1 MFNKKE
7 KFSSITI
14 FISDILITVGA
25 YLLAF
30 WIRDSFTRY
39 FTAPRPPLDVHMKL
53 LMMIIPLWALLFMAF
68 RTFDSLNKKTFFQ
81 AGFDIFKA
89 ILSGSLLVGFGVFF
103 FKAILVSR
111 SILAFF
117 VLLDFILLV
126 LERLCIKEYLAYR
139 RGKGLDLINVLVVGT
154 GEEAAE
160 MARIVQSHRIWGLNL
175 LGFVS
180 LKPGYKGK
188 ELGGYPIL
196 GDKSNFIA
204 ILHQNIVDEVIFA
217 SSRQDLRKM
226 EELFLICEEEGIKTR
241 VTLSAFPHLF
251 ARVYLEELQDIPLL
265 TFSTTPDDEFA
276 LFIKRVMDIMISAAL
291 LILFSPVLAIVAIA
305 IKLESKGPV
314 LFAQIR
320 SSDPWLSG
328 LRRYSGI
335 CCIWM
340 RRMVPFSRSGTIPG

>member
-126 LERLCIKEYLAYR
+126 LERLCIKEYL
-139 RGKGLDLINVLVVGT
+139 GI
-154 GEEAAE
+154 
-160 MARIVQSHRIWGLNL
+160 SHFGR
-175 LGFVS
+175 
-180 LKPGYKGK
+180 
-188 ELGGYPIL
+188 
-196 GDKSNFIA
+196 
-204 ILHQNIVDEVIFA
+204 
-217 SSRQDLRKM
+217 
-226 EELFLICEEEGIKTR
+226 
-241 VTLSAFPHLF
+241 
-251 ARVYLEELQDIPLL
+251 
-265 TFSTTPDDEFA
+265 
-276 LFIKRVMDIMISAAL
+276 
-291 LILFSPVLAIVAIA
+291 
-305 IKLESKGPV
+305 
-314 LFAQIR
+314 
-320 SSDPWLSG
+320 
-328 LRRYSGI
+328 
-335 CCIWM
+335 
-340 RRMVPFSRSGTIPG
+340 